1 MKTRII
7 IQNLKCGGCAKTI
20 LNRLEDEQDIN
31 NARVLIDENTVQ
43 IDHENAETPGHIK
56 NILKQ
61 LGYPSVEEENG
72 FMAKARSVVSCA
84 SGRLKD

>member
-20 LNRLEDEQDIN
+20 LNRLYDEQDVH
-31 NARVLIDENTVQ
+31 NARVLLDENTVQ
-43 IDHENAETPGHIK
+43 IEHENTDTPGRIK
-56 NILKQ
+56 SILKQ

-72 FMAKARSVVSCA
+72 LMAKARSVVSCA

>member
-20 LNRLEDEQDIN
+20 LNRLSEEEDVMGAE
-31 NARVLIDENTVQ
+31 VFIDENTVQ
-43 IDHENAETPGHIK
+43 LEHVESQTPLRIK
-56 NILKQ
+56 QVLKQ

-72 FMAKARSVVSCA
+72 IMSKARSVVSCA
-84 SGRLKD
+84 SGRMKG

>member
-7 IQNLKCGGCAKTI
+7 VQNLKCGGCAKTI
-20 LNRLEDEQDIN
+20 INRLKDENDVED
-31 NARVLIDENTVQ
+31 AVVLLEENTVQ
-43 IDHENAETPGHIK
+43 VQHEQQETPLRLK
-56 NILKQ
+56 DILRQ
-61 LGYPSVEEENG
+61 LGYPSVEDENG